1 MAEVRIITISD
12 LLSLSLPLTGATALS
27 LSLSS
32 CSPPLKKHKH
42 QPPQVIEAE
51 SLTNLLSCNNHL
63 NPELFFTPFKC
74 PVILVGTVDLPTD
87 PSDHFFSFCDGSSS
101 VSSAI
106 LDLDLRIIGCKI
118 YVLAWNFLPFKDRRG
133 GLLEVIRWSTFSPSL
148 AMPKDMSI
156 LSLRKGVELS
166 SKKGV
171 VGFLRSVSPVFT
183 VPCRNTGSGSDS
195 IGFLAELF
203 TCKCNLCSKSFSMDR
218 FGYSLWNQNSHCF
231 DVSEFVYFLKPSSGW
246 RLPLAKLVG
255 KVIMVSGLKR
265 KMIFV
270 GEKISYAMYVTPL
283 ETSVSL
289 GQLPLE
295 AMQLGEDVRAKM
307 IEDGAVY
314 NGIITRVYMQGMAV
328 ELDDK
333 VWLLVTDSNLAP
345 LAALR
350 VGAIISIQNFQLV
363 RLVLSWIE
371 TNMLVCCSRTTI
383 DVKSFSISDTRC
395 HFRSQSP
402 SLLLR
407 FIESLI
413 PTARFWLLLLIS
425 CFRRKFAKLLSKKE
439 ILGSRNKEGLV
450 QAYARAYL
458 HSHFIQPQHGIFMDF
473 CQHGQSAVKY
483 EKNGPPLKLVV
494 PLSNFIIKCEVIW
507 ASLVKEIPCHGG
519 KPTIGDNVPCEG
531 VPSSTTVRRIL
542 SNDIFGCI
550 LMGIIKITS
559 SGKLQLFDSTG
570 SIDVVIPDIVS
581 GFHCQG
587 IHEVKEFK
595 VVLEGPSMQVESSE
609 LHSAELLSCRSFFDE
624 LPVKKK
630 ISQLVVYVVFYL
642 KNSTCLNAPINLPLC
657 TVNKSNTNASGIAH
671 LLLVTHKFPAAK
683 TFEVDS
689 DASHSS
695 SLFSEALLLPYDVIF
710 INEDAQNHPSG
721 HSLQK
726 LDGEP
731 AYLSQLNIPELRCC
745 RKPNFVESIWD
756 SPDSKYDLKQAELR
770 PVFACLLTYARSP
783 QKPHVTGYLCHRGCS
798 VLENKSVGLHPVLL
812 EFISDG
818 FIKYQSLQVGGY
830 YMMKCSKECPL
841 CFQKVKNKETFSK
854 VLLSSKTTLWKVS
867 FLFGMDQHQEQ
878 PRYQT
883 SSDNLIT
890 EYQPYLVNV
899 CESDLV
905 FQQSCTVLND
915 ISDVHLVISRDSLG
929 SSSQIE
935 LLKEELFNHFSMLQE
950 VLTVT
955 SFIQIMKSDIS
966 SSLSRANSQHGSLV
980 NSNLISI
987 RGNIENMHLFS
998 FKFGSFIS
1006 NENAVHSHR
1015 RDECICL
1022 HVYDDQNMVN
1032 YIIILIPLA
1041 WALDSSDGF
1050 PKLVLTSVSFVVIN
1064 SVKETGFL
1072 YRKRLTM
1079 RPQFDRNSEDT
1090 LDSVS
1095 LSLISNLIQLMDIK
1109 RVRLLCRVVTIHYL
1123 VLKKLELDH
1132 VRSGSRMEIK
1142 MPSIKISL
1150 AGFLLDDGS
1159 SLCCCW
1165 ADGERAEMLLGLDKI
1180 SCHPFFQCGDNSVK
1194 KSFRY
1199 HETIGH
1205 QLENMLRKHQKVIMK
1220 NHRAVPDVSSLDFT
1234 FYVDSGEIFSS
1245 AEESLFRF
1253 VISNACQ
1260 GSTFNISGHL
1270 MDSTALGL
1278 LDMESKDLQ
1287 DIVRPLPNIW
1297 AAEIE
1302 HNNSL
1307 KQARKLLDE
1316 LSTG

>member
-1 MAEVRIITISD
+1 MPLSMAEVRIITISD
-12 LLSLSLPLTGATALS
+12 LLSLSLPLTGVTDLS

-42 QPPQVIEAE
+42 QPAKVIEAE
-51 SLTNLLSCNNHL
+51 NLTNLLICNKHL

-74 PVILVGTVDLPTD
+74 PVVLVGTVDLPTD
-87 PSDHFFSFCDGSSS
+87 PSDHFFSFCDGSSI
-101 VSSAI
+101 VSCAI
-106 LDLDLRIIGCKI
+106 LDLDLRIIGCKVH
-118 YVLAWNFLPFKDRRG
+118 VLAWNFLPFKDRRG

-148 AMPKDMSI
+148 AMPKDMPV

-171 VGFLRSVSPVFT
+171 VGVLRSVSPVFT
-183 VPCRNTGSGSDS
+183 VPCRNTGSDSDS

-203 TCKCNLCSKSFSMDR
+203 TCKCNLCSKSFYMYR
-218 FGYSLWNQNSHCF
+218 FDYSLWIQNSHCF
-231 DVSEFVYFLKPSSGW
+231 SVSDFVYFLEPSSGW
-246 RLPLAKLVG
+246 RLALAKLVG
-255 KVIMVSGLKR
+255 KVVMVSGLKR

-289 GQLPLE
+289 GRLPLE

-363 RLVLSWIE
+363 RSVLSWIE
-371 TNMLVCCSRTTI
+371 TNLLVCCSRTAI

-407 FIESLI
+407 FIESLT
-413 PTARFWLLLLIS
+413 PTAKFCRSLLLIS
-425 CFRRKFAKLLSKKE
+425 CFRRKFAKLLSNKE
-439 ILGSRNKEGLV
+439 ILGSRN
-450 QAYARAYL
+450 
-458 HSHFIQPQHGIFMDF
+458 HGIFMDF
-473 CQHGQSAVKY
+473 CQHGQSAIKY

-507 ASLVKEIPCHGG
+507 ASALKEIPCHGG
-519 KPTIGDNVPCEG
+519 KPTIVDNVPCEG
-531 VPSSTTVRRIL
+531 IPSSPMVRRIV

-657 TVNKSNTNASGIAH
+657 TVDKSNTNASGIAH

-683 TFEVDS
+683 NCEFDS

-695 SLFSEALLLPYDVIF
+695 SLFSEALLLPYDAIF
-710 INEDAQNHPSG
+710 HNEDAHNHPSG

-731 AYLSQLNIPELRCC
+731 VYLSELNIPQLRCC

-756 SPDSKYDLKQAELR
+756 SPDSKYDLKRAELR
-770 PVFACLLTYARSP
+770 PVFACLLTFGSSP
-783 QKPHVTGYLCHRGCS
+783 QKPHFTGYLCSRGCS

-812 EFISDG
+812 EFISDS
-818 FIKYQSLQVGGY
+818 FIKYQSLQIGGY

-841 CFQKVKNKETFSK
+841 CFQKVKNKETSSK
-854 VLLSSKTTLWKVS
+854 VLLSSKTSLWKVFFS
-867 FLFGMDQHQEQ
+867 FGMDQHQEQ

-883 SSDNLIT
+883 SSDNLIR
-890 EYQPYLVNV
+890 EYQTDLVNV
-899 CESDLV
+899 CESDLE
-905 FQQSCTVLND
+905 FQPSCTLLND
-915 ISDVHLVISRDSLG
+915 ISDVHLAITRDSMAPL
-929 SSSQIE
+929 SQID
-935 LLKEELFNHFSMLQE
+935 LLKEELLNHFSMLQE

-955 SFIQIMKSDIS
+955 SFIQIMKSDKS
-966 SSLSRANSQHGSLV
+966 SSSSHANSQHGSLV

-987 RGNIENMHLFS
+987 RGNIENMHLF

-1006 NENAVHSHR
+1006 NENVVHSHR

-1022 HVYDDQNMVN
+1022 HVYDDQNMIYIQGKLHHYTYPVGLGPGVN
-1032 YIIILIPLA
+1032 ATFHRVLLKC
-1041 WALDSSDGF
+1041 SSDGF

-1072 YRKRLTM
+1072 YSKRLTM

-1090 LDSVS
+1090 LNSVS
-1095 LSLISNLIQLMDIK
+1095 LSLISNLVQLMDIK
-1109 RVRLLCRVVTIHYL
+1109 RVRLLSRVVTIHYL

-1132 VRSGSRMEIK
+1132 GRSGSRMEIK

-1165 ADGERAEMLLGLDKI
+1165 ADGERAEMLLRLDKI
-1180 SCHPFFQCGDNSVK
+1180 SCHPFFQFGDNSVK

-1234 FYVDSGEIFSS
+1234 FYVDSSEIFSS
-1245 AEESLFRF
+1245 AEESLLRF

-1297 AAEIE
+1297 AAEIQ